1 MAVLGLFPY
10 VCIVTYSYREN
21 SFFLKLKTIALSAS
35 ELVYYDQ
42 LLPYLC
48 IRNKVFSK
56 LLYSSAFNVS

>member
-35 ELVYYDQ
+35 EFVCYDQ
-42 LLPYLC
+42 LFAVLMHT
-48 IRNKVFSK
+48 
-56 LLYSSAFNVS
+56 